1 MTRSSHVDHLRDEAI
16 PHLLW
21 RLSLPATVGMLVMAS
36 YNIVDTIFVGHFV
49 GVGAIAGLAIA
60 FPLQMLLMGVCQSF
74 GVGGGVMV
82 SLEIGK
88 DRVAEAERYLGNVFF
103 LTLVSGVIFSLV
115 VALWLDPILNA
126 FGATPTTLG
135 YASEYVGAMV
145 WGYLPF
151 CGSVA
156 LNNLVRAEGNARVA
170 MATMLI
176 SAGLNIALDALF
188 IWWLDWGVAGA
199 AWATVLA
206 NWASFLWLLV
216 YFLSKRSYVRLRARA
231 ILPRW
236 EPIRRITVLGASV
249 FARNAASSLMTI
261 LINHV
266 LNRFGTDLHLAL
278 YGIYYR
284 LMMFM
289 FMPLFGLVQGL
300 QPIVGYHEGAGNP
313 CKTREAIRLATWLA
327 TAMATAAFLI
337 LWVFPAQLIM
347 VFSTSPELVSEGT
360 TVLRMASLGFPVVGY
375 HVVGVTMFQA
385 MGRAAPAF
393 VLSMSRQ
400 VFFFIPL
407 VLILPPFFGLWGV
420 WAAFPLSDGLSFLI
434 TVALTEPQKRK
445 IRHDCE
451 ELDLA
456 ARTM

>member
-1 MTRSSHVDHLRDEAI
+1 MKEPSHVDHLRDEPI
-16 PHLLW
+16 PRLLW
-21 RLSLPATVGMLVMAS
+21 RLSLPATVGMLMMAS

-60 FPLQMLLMGVCQSF
+60 FPLQMLLMGLCQSI

-88 DRVAEAERYLGNVFF
+88 GRMAEAERYLGNVFF
-103 LTLVSGVIFSLV
+103 LTMTSSLV
-115 VALWLDPILNA
+115 FMLATILWIDPILNA

-135 YASEYVGAMV
+135 YAREYVEVMV

-156 LNNLVRAEGNARVA
+156 LNNLVRAEGNARIA
-170 MATMLI
+170 MGTMLI
-176 SAGLNIALDALF
+176 SAGLNIVLDPLF
-188 IWWLDWGVAGA
+188 IWWMDRGVAGA

-206 NWASFLWLLV
+206 NWASFLWLLF
-216 YFLSKRSYVRLRARA
+216 YFLSRRSYVRLNWKAMA
-231 ILPRW
+231 PRR
-236 EPIRRITVLGASV
+236 EPIARITVLGASV
-249 FARNAASSLMTI
+249 FARNAASSVMTI
-261 LINHV
+261 LINHM
-266 LNRFGTDLHLAL
+266 LHNYGTDLHLAI

-284 LMMFM
+284 LVMFL

-300 QPIVGYHEGAGNP
+300 QPILGYHAGAGNP
-313 CKTREAIRLATWLA
+313 CKSREALRLSTWIATGIA
-327 TAMATAAFLI
+327 AGAFLV
-337 LWVFPAQLIM
+337 LWVFPAQLILI
-347 VFSTSPELVSEGT
+347 FSTSPELVSEGT
-360 TVLRMASLGFPVVGY
+360 AVLRIASLGIPVVGY

-385 MGRAAPAF
+385 MGHAGPAF
-393 VLSMSRQ
+393 ILSMSRQ

-407 VLILPPFFGLWGV
+407 VLILPPIFGIWGV

-434 TVALTEPQKRK
+434 TFALTEPQKRK
-445 IRHDCE
+445 IRQHCE